1 MIPIFTILFIL
12 FIMVVKIAINRADA
26 SQEEVTSRFW
36 EREREANS
44 TIRKDTANLRY
55 INIPDKFFPLN
66 NHKIND
72 LKDATLVNLT
82 GMSNTDIKLQYGVPN
97 FQKLSDYDN
106 NFTEFV
112 ILVPDYYNTLVEA
125 GYDELALELLEF
137 AVDIGAD
144 SKAIYQLLAAS
155 YIKQSKGAKITELIT
170 KANELNS
177 LSKSGI
183 ISMLKTLQAGSGDGE
198 RDVPENIAL

>member
-12 FIMVVKIAINRADA
+12 LVIVLKIANNQASA
-26 SQEEVTSRFW
+26 SQDEVTSRFW

-55 INIPDKFFPLN
+55 INIPEKFFPLN

-82 GMSNTDIKLQYGVPN
+82 GMSNTELKLQYGVPN

-112 ILVPDYYNTLVEA
+112 ILVPDYYHALVDA
-125 GYDELALELLEF
+125 GYDELAIELLEF

-144 SKAIYQLLAAS
+144 SKAIYQQLANC
-155 YIKQSKGAKITELIT
+155 YVKQSKTGKIAELIA
-170 KANELNS
+170 KANELHS
-177 LSKSGI
+177 LSKEPI
-183 ISMLKTLQAGSGDGE
+183 VSMLETLQTDSADGE
-198 RDVPENIAL
+198 RDVPENIEV